1 MKLQKSVSKP
11 SVVCD
16 NCRYKIECPYV
27 DKSECFEHNS
37 AQLSKSQIEELNNEE
52 TETTY

>member
-1 MKLQKSVSKP
+1 MKLQKSVGKP
-11 SVVCD
+11 SIVCD

-27 DKSECFEHNS
+27 DKSECFEYNS

-52 TETTY
+52 GETAY